1 MPPSSDLY
9 PGGNLFDAGG
19 PLAPERGKKT
29 CEEVGDESKEH
40 PFDGEYSDKR
50 VVLTSPEG
58 LEVVVELKFEDG
70 WGVVIEFPK
79 GFQAEAQERH
89 IPDGP
94 WTK

>member
-1 MPPSSDLY
+1 MKATLYGYSDDCA
-9 PGGNLFDAGG
+9 NVS
-19 PLAPERGKKT
+19 
-29 CEEVGDESKEH
+29 VGKEH

-58 LEVVVELKFEDG
+58 LEVVVELKFEGG
-70 WGVVIEFPK
+70 WGVVIEFPE